1 MIDRIADVVVERG
14 LRGLDR
20 LSWLPMVTCQGV
32 KNTSYFC
39 LALFCIVSLAP
50 FALLD
55 WVYDL
60 YTRRR

>member
-1 MIDRIADVVVERG
+1 MMIDRIADIIVERG

-20 LSWLPMVTCQGV
+20 LSGLPMVTCNGV
-32 KNTSYFC
+32 KKVAYLC

-60 YTRRR
+60 YKRR